1 MLLPGRPLEATHF
14 KYWHED
20 CFYDLRLSQ
29 DLAPCSPLIQET
41 IFMCKPQRQEMT
53 RLFEMLAHKATM
65 WTGSSSAFLLAFAL
79 TVGWLV
85 SGPFYGYSDTWQ
97 LVMNTVSSVVTFLM
111 VFLIQRSQNKDSM
124 AIQVKLNE
132 LIGAT
137 KGASNRLIN
146 IEDLTE
152 DELMELHA
160 RYQQLAER
168 MQQKTK
174 ITAAVSIEQAA
185 KDNKPLPPNGQWGQS
200 PLGTRD
206 QTP

>member
-1 MLLPGRPLEATHF
+1 MP
-14 KYWHED
+14 
-20 CFYDLRLSQ
+20 
-29 DLAPCSPLIQET
+29 
-41 IFMCKPQRQEMT
+41 
-53 RLFEMLAHKATM
+53 RLFETLAHKATM
-65 WTGSSSAFLLAFAL
+65 WSGSSWAFLVALGL

-85 SGPFYGYSDTWQ
+85 SGPFYHYSDTWQ

-124 AIQVKLNE
+124 AIKVKLNE
-132 LIGAT
+132 LIAAT

-152 DELMELHA
+152 DELMDLHA

-174 ITAAVSIEQAA
+174 ITAAVSIEHTSKATA
-185 KDNKPLPPNGQWGQS
+185 PLPPNGQRGQS
-200 PLGTRD
+200 PLESRD